1 MNIDREIANT
11 SRAINNQIEELA
23 NAWSRRIKN
32 VVILENGSVY
42 QIEDS
47 SFLKQLIDDKK
58 NVLDDMLRHLDKL
71 IKERDGVA

>member
-42 QIEDS
+42 QIEDA
-47 SFLKQLIDDKK
+47 SFLKQLIDDKE
-58 NVLDDMLRHLDKL
+58 NVLDDMLRRLDKL

>member
-58 NVLDDMLRHLDKL
+58 NVPDDMLRHLDKL

>member
-1 MNIDREIANT
+1 MRIDKEIADT

-23 NAWSRRIKN
+23 KAWSRRIKN

-42 QIEDS
+42 QIEDA
-47 SFLKQLIDDKK
+47 SFLKQLIDDKE
-58 NVLDDMLRHLDKL
+58 NVLDDMLRRLDKL

>member
-71 IKERDGVA
+71 IKERDGIA